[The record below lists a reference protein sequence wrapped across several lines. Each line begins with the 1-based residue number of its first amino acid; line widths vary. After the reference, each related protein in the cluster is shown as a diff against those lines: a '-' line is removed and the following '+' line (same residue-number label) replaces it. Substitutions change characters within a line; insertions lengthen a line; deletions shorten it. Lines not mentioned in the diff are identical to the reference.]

1 MLMLKNKKN
10 IRKNYNLKKSQ
21 ILLFGSLLI
30 FIGFCILTG
39 NIFKEL
45 KDEVYSDMLIS
56 LSDVDN
62 KEKKEDIKDVPIT
75 TNVTTPT
82 ETVKEPPKPVD
93 FSKYLGVLEIP
104 KIYLKRGFYGT
115 DSKYNDIKYNVTL
128 MKGADLP
135 NVVNGNLILVAHSGT
150 AYISYFKNLY
160 RLKVGDPCYV
170 TYNGVKYTYIIK
182 NIYNVDKTGAV
193 PIIRDKSKTSLTLIT
208 CTKDDLTKQTVYI
221 AELT

>member
-1 MLMLKNKKN
+1 
-10 IRKNYNLKKSQ
+10 
-21 ILLFGSLLI
+21 
-30 FIGFCILTG
+30 
-39 NIFKEL
+39 
-45 KDEVYSDMLIS
+45 MLIS

-62 KEKKEDIKDVPIT
+62 KEKKEDVKDVPIT